1 MLIDCPKRG
10 LARAMAITAASDAI
24 DLSPSST
31 SLSGLD
37 GINFFLAGMQAGF
50 GPLVAVLL
58 ADEKWTQQN
67 IGFVLSVSGVAG
79 LLSQLPG
86 GELLD
91 ASRSK
96 RFLVA
101 FGATLVSVSALVMA
115 LWPTLPV
122 VLAASVLQGLT
133 GGVLGP
139 AVAAISLGL
148 VGHPIL
154 AERLGRNQRFASA
167 GALTVTGLMGAIGY
181 FLSYRVI
188 FFVSAALV
196 LPLFVAVARVRSA
209 DIHFGRS
216 CGRPDH
222 HASTPPPRAA
232 RLSLTKNYNLLTF
245 AGCLFLFQFA
255 NASMLPLAGERLAYR
270 NGTGAS
276 FVISALIILPQI
288 VVALSAPWVGQLAQN
303 WGRRPLLLI
312 GFSALAIRALLFAV
326 IINPPFLICIQ
337 LLDGVSGGALGVLTA
352 LIVADLTNGTGKFNL
367 AQGFV
372 GTFAG
377 IGASLSTTF
386 FGLIVGNF
394 GSTIGFLSIAA
405 AALSTVL
412 LAWLFM
418 PETKLLNDKSEPL
431 RST

>member
-1 MLIDCPKRG
+1 MS
-10 LARAMAITAASDAI
+10 ITTASDAV
-24 DLSPSST
+24 DLSPSGT

-37 GINFFLAGMQAGF
+37 RINFFLAGMQAGF
-50 GPLVAVLL
+50 GPFVAVLL

-67 IGFVLSVSGVAG
+67 IGYVLSVSGLAG

-91 ASRSK
+91 ISRSK

-101 FGATLVSVSALVMA
+101 LGAIVVAVSALVMA
-115 LWPTLPV
+115 LWPILPV
-122 VLAASVLQGLT
+122 VFTASVLQGLT
-133 GGVLGP
+133 GGILGP

-148 VGHPIL
+148 VGHTAL

-167 GALTVTGLMGAIGY
+167 GALIVTGLMGAIGY
-181 FLSYRVI
+181 FLSYRAI

-196 LPLFVAVARVRSA
+196 LPLLLAITRVRSA

-216 CGRPDH
+216 CGQPDH
-222 HASTPPPRAA
+222 HASTPPPRAE
-232 RLSLTKNYNLLTF
+232 RLSLSKNFNLLTF
-245 AGCLFLFQFA
+245 AVCLFLFQFA

-270 NGTGAS
+270 SGTGAS
-276 FVISALIILPQI
+276 FVISALIITPQ
-288 VVALSAPWVGQLAQN
+288 VVVVLAAPWVGQLAQS

-312 GFSALAIRALLFAV
+312 GFGALVVRALLFAV
-326 IINPPFLICIQ
+326 TIDPSLLIFIQ
-337 LLDGVSGGALGVLTA
+337 LLDGVSGSILGVLTA
-352 LIVADLTNGTGKFNL
+352 LIVADLTNGTGRFNL
-367 AQGFV
+367 AQGFI

-377 IGASLSTTF
+377 IGATLSTTF

-394 GSTIGFLSIAA
+394 GSAIGFLTIAA
-405 AALSTVL
+405 AALTAVF
-412 LAWLFM
+412 LAWLLM
-418 PETKLLNDKSEPL
+418 PESKPANEKETKPSNEKIEPL

>member
-1 MLIDCPKRG
+1 
-10 LARAMAITAASDAI
+10 MAITTASEAI

-50 GPLVAVLL
+50 GPFVAVLL
-58 ADEKWTQQN
+58 ADENWTQQN
-67 IGFVLSVSGVAG
+67 IGFVLSASGLAG

-91 ASRSK
+91 VSRSK

-101 FGATLVSVSALVMA
+101 LGAVVVAVSALLIA
-115 LWPTLPV
+115 LWPILPV
-122 VLAASVLQGLT
+122 VFAASVLQGVT
-133 GGVLGP
+133 GGILGP

-148 VGHPIL
+148 VGYTAL

-167 GALTVTGLMGAIGY
+167 GALIVTGLMGVIGY
-181 FLSYRVI
+181 FLSYRAI

-196 LPLFVAVARVRSA
+196 FPLLLAIARVRSA

-216 CGRPDH
+216 CGQPDH
-222 HASTPPPRAA
+222 HESTPPPRAE
-232 RLSLTKNYNLLTF
+232 RLSLSKNLNLLIF

-255 NASMLPLAGERLAYR
+255 NASMLPLVGERLAYR

-276 FVISALIILPQI
+276 FIISALIILPQI
-288 VVALSAPWVGQLAQN
+288 VVALSASWVGQLAQSQ
-303 WGRRPLLLI
+303 GRRPLLLI
-312 GFSALAIRALLFAV
+312 GFGALAVRALLFAV
-326 IINPPFLICIQ
+326 TVDPPLLICIQ
-337 LLDGVSGGALGVLTA
+337 LLDGISGSVLGVLTA
-352 LIVADLTNGTGKFNL
+352 LIVADLTNGTGRFNL

-377 IGASLSTTF
+377 IGATLSTTF

-394 GSTIGFLSIAA
+394 GSAIGFLSIAA
-405 AALSTVL
+405 AALTTVF
-412 LAWLFM
+412 LALLFM
-418 PETKLLNDKSEPL
+418 PETKPSNEKSEPL
-431 RST
+431 GST

>member
-1 MLIDCPKRG
+1 
-10 LARAMAITAASDAI
+10 MAITTASEAI

-50 GPLVAVLL
+50 GPFVAVLL
-58 ADEKWTQQN
+58 ADENWTQQN
-67 IGFVLSVSGVAG
+67 IGFVLSASGLAG

-91 ASRSK
+91 VSRSK

-101 FGATLVSVSALVMA
+101 LGAVVVAVSALLIA
-115 LWPTLPV
+115 LWPILPV
-122 VLAASVLQGLT
+122 VFAASVLQGIT
-133 GGVLGP
+133 GGILGP

-148 VGHPIL
+148 VGHTAL

-167 GALTVTGLMGAIGY
+167 GALIVTGLMGVIGY
-181 FLSYRVI
+181 FLSYRAI

-196 LPLFVAVARVRSA
+196 LPLLLAIARVRSA

-216 CGRPDH
+216 CGQPDH
-222 HASTPPPRAA
+222 HESTPPPRAE
-232 RLSLTKNYNLLTF
+232 RLSLSKNLNLLIF

-255 NASMLPLAGERLAYR
+255 NASMLPLVGERLAYR

-276 FVISALIILPQI
+276 FIISALIILPQI
-288 VVALSAPWVGQLAQN
+288 VVALSASWVGQLAQSQ
-303 WGRRPLLLI
+303 GRRPLLLI
-312 GFSALAIRALLFAV
+312 GFGALAVRALLFAV
-326 IINPPFLICIQ
+326 TVDPPLLICIQ
-337 LLDGVSGGALGVLTA
+337 LLDGISGSVLGVLTA
-352 LIVADLTNGTGKFNL
+352 LIVADLTNGTGRFNL

-377 IGASLSTTF
+377 IGATLSTTF

-394 GSTIGFLSIAA
+394 GSAIGFLSIAA
-405 AALSTVL
+405 AALTTVFLAL
-412 LAWLFM
+412 LLM
-418 PETKLLNDKSEPL
+418 PETKPSNEKSE
-431 RST
+431 R

>member
-1 MLIDCPKRG
+1 MST
-10 LARAMAITAASDAI
+10 TAASDAI
-24 DLSPSST
+24 DLSPSSP

-50 GPLVAVLL
+50 GPFVAVLL

-67 IGFVLSVSGVAG
+67 IGYVLSVGGLAG

-91 ASRSK
+91 ISRSK
-96 RFLVA
+96 RFLVVL
-101 FGATLVSVSALVMA
+101 GAIVVAVSALVMA
-115 LWPTLPV
+115 LWPILPV
-122 VLAASVLQGLT
+122 VFTASVLQGLT
-133 GGVLGP
+133 GGILGP

-148 VGHPIL
+148 VGHTAL

-167 GALTVTGLMGAIGY
+167 GALTVTGLMGVIGY
-181 FLSYRVI
+181 FFSYRAI

-196 LPLFVAVARVRSA
+196 LPLLLAITRVRSA

-216 CGRPDH
+216 CGQPDH
-222 HASTPPPRAA
+222 HASTPPPRAE
-232 RLSLTKNYNLLTF
+232 RLSLPKNFNLLTF
-245 AGCLFLFQFA
+245 AVCLFLFQFA

-276 FVISALIILPQI
+276 FVISALIITPQ
-288 VVALSAPWVGQLAQN
+288 VVVVLAAPWVGQLAQS

-312 GFSALAIRALLFAV
+312 GFGALVVRALLFAV
-326 IINPPFLICIQ
+326 TI
-337 LLDGVSGGALGVLTA
+337 DGVSGSVLGVLTA
-352 LIVADLTNGTGKFNL
+352 LIVADLTNGTGRFNL
-367 AQGFV
+367 AQGFI

-377 IGASLSTTF
+377 IGATLSTTF

-394 GSTIGFLSIAA
+394 GSAIAFLSIAA
-405 AALSTVL
+405 TALTTVV
-412 LAWLFM
+412 LAWLLM
-418 PETKLLNDKSEPL
+418 PETKLPETKPSNEKTEPL